1 MGHSSRSTQ
10 QRSHCSDIGRLR
22 QVMVEAG
29 LASAF
34 AGFRQ
39 AQAIPTLTPIDMERH
54 VSAGSPPI
62 KAIGSKHSK
71 QEC

>member
-1 MGHSSRSTQ
+1 
-10 QRSHCSDIGRLR
+10 
-22 QVMVEAG
+22 MVEAG